1 MKTIPTIAMTFALA
15 LSLSACS
22 ATAGSLDTMPSSVV
36 GKSVPTVTPAFHPL
50 ERDGA
55 PIPIPVSAD
64 HDVSISADH
73 DVSTLEEST
82 SNPPPSMKHM
92 LISFLS
98 EVLVACVNS
107 GNCW

>member
-36 GKSVPTVTPAFHPL
+36 VGKSVSTVTPAFHPL

-55 PIPIPVSAD
+55 PIAIPASAE
-64 HDVSISADH
+64 H

-92 LISFLS
+92 LISFFS

>member
-36 GKSVPTVTPAFHPL
+36 GKSVPTVTPAFYPL

-55 PIPIPVSAD
+55 PIPIPV
-64 HDVSISADH
+64 SADH

>member
-64 HDVSISADH
+64 HDVS
-73 DVSTLEEST
+73 TLEEST